1 VGTTH
6 HVHIEDSRPSV
17 AIRVLEDPML
27 LQHFN
32 VSATKLK
39 YQNESLSVE
48 EKKLYLTCIVFL
60 FVKAND
66 CKSFREWKT
75 KMDNK

>member
-17 AIRVLEDPML
+17 AIRVLEDPVL

-32 VSATKLK
+32 VPATKVK
-39 YQNESLSVE
+39 YQKESLSVA
-48 EKKLYLTCIVFL
+48 KKMVDNVNCI
-60 FVKAND
+60 FV
-66 CKSFREWKT
+66 RE
-75 KMDNK
+75 NK